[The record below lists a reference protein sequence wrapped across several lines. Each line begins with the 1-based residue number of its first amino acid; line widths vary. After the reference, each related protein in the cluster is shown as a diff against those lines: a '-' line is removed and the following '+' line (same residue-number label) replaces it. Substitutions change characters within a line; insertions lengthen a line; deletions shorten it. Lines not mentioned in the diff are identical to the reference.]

1 MSNFGYETTKTGL
14 SFGTTYEQF
23 RDVYFSP
30 SFSNYYETLKTS
42 SKASS
47 TKKSQEGNYF
57 DSEFSYGLSLNKLN
71 QNFQPT
77 DGYKSSFYQTI
88 PVVSE
93 DYALDTSYEYSKFIS
108 PNDSLI
114 LNISV
119 FARAINSLNDKN
131 VRVSKRVF
139 VPGKKLRGFEFGRI
153 GPLDG
158 GEYIGG
164 NYGSAINFA
173 TTFPKLF
180 PELQNVDFSLFLD
193 AANVWGVDYNESLDN
208 SKIRSSTGISVN
220 WFTPIGPLSFSF
232 AAPISKVGSDKTES
246 FRFDIGTTF

>member
-1 MSNFGYETTKTGL
+1 MSNFGYETTRTGV

-30 SFSNYYETLKTS
+30 SFSNYYERLKTS

-47 TKKSQEGNYF
+47 TKKKQEGSYF
-57 DSEFSYGLSLNKLN
+57 DSEFSYGLSLNRLN
-71 QNFQPT
+71 QKYQPT
-77 DGYKSSFYQTI
+77 DGYKSTFYQSL
-88 PVVSE
+88 PLVSD
-93 DYALDTSYEYSKFIS
+93 DYALDSSYEYSKFIS
-108 PNDSLI
+108 PNDSVV
-114 LNISV
+114 LNVSV

-158 GEYIGG
+158 GEFIGG

-173 TTFPKLF
+173 TRFPRLL
-180 PELQNVDFSLFLD
+180 PELQNVDFSIFLD

-208 SKIRSSTGISVN
+208 SKIRSSTGLACLLYTS
-220 WFTPIGPLSFSF
+220 PSPR
-232 AAPISKVGSDKTES
+232 D
-246 FRFDIGTTF
+246 